1 MKQPGERESIK
12 AQVSSLV
19 DSDPELA
26 TDLLQSLIRKPSV
39 NPWFSQEYSGG
50 EKEAQLFLAE
60 YLKDRLGAEVRV
72 WEPSAEA
79 LKEYADGPGYYP
91 DRSFEGRPNV
101 SARVKGSGGGRSM
114 LLFGH
119 MDVVEPSGNWSV
131 GPFDAEIKDG
141 KLYGRGASDMK
152 GGLAAQVAA
161 VEYLKKAGIQLKGDV
176 LIGSVVEEESGGMGT
191 LAYAAEGYRADAAIV
206 GEPTN
211 LTVAPMC
218 RGILWGKI
226 IIRGRNGHI
235 EAPQPHWREG
245 GAVDAIEKARLYL
258 THIDALNRDWALRK
272 NHALL
277 DGPCQVS
284 VAMINAGDYPT
295 TYASKAEIVVDI
307 QYLPLEKDEHG
318 LGAKVK
324 REIEDFVSRIAQ
336 TDEWLRL
343 NPPEVEWMVDADC
356 GEIPAD
362 HPFVKTIA
370 KNVAGLCEL
379 PLGTQLVQGVFCH
392 TDMGLLIDRGIPT
405 VNFGPG
411 ILSIAHQPDEYIV
424 IEDYLKAVK
433 VVATTLIDWCEV
445 GSMK

>member
-1 MKQPGERESIK
+1 MKTKVFDLI
-12 AQVSSLV
+12 
-19 DSDPELA
+19 DSHPELA
-26 TDLLQSLIRKPSV
+26 IDLLRDLIKRPSV
-39 NPWFSQEYSGG
+39 NPWFSQDYPGG
-50 EKEAQLFLAE
+50 EKEAQLFLGDYMKE
-60 YLKDRLGAEVRV
+60 RLGAEVRV

-91 DRSFEGRPNV
+91 DRSFKDRPNV

-119 MDVVEPSGNWSV
+119 MDVVEPAGNWSV

-141 KLYGRGASDMK
+141 KVYGRGASDMK

-161 VEYLKKAGIQLKGDV
+161 VEYLKNAGIKLKGDV

-191 LAYAAEGYRADAAIV
+191 LAYVAEGYRADAAIV
-206 GEPTN
+206 GEPTD

-226 IIRGRNGHI
+226 IIKGRNGHI
-235 EAPQPHWREG
+235 EAPQPHWRDG

-272 NHALL
+272 RHPLI
-277 DGPCQVS
+277 DGPCQVN
-284 VAMINAGDYPT
+284 VAMLNAGDYPT
-295 TYASKAEIVVDI
+295 TYASRAEIVIDV
-307 QYLPLEKDEHG
+307 QYLPSEKDEHG
-318 LGAKVK
+318 LGSKVK
-324 REIEDFVSRIAQ
+324 REIQDFVSRVAQ
-336 TDEWLRL
+336 TDEWLQL
-343 NPPEVEWMVDADC
+343 NPPEIEWMVDADC
-356 GEIPAD
+356 GEIPAN
-362 HPFVKTIA
+362 HPVVNTIA
-370 KNVAGLCEL
+370 ENVDSLCGLL
-379 PLGTQLVQGVFCH
+379 PATQVVRGVFCH

-411 ILSIAHQPDEYIV
+411 ILSTAHQPDEHIV

-433 VVATTLIDWCEV
+433 VIAATLIDWCEV
-445 GSMK
+445 DSAK

>member
-1 MKQPGERESIK
+1 LNTGTNDPAEVKSAIASI
-12 AQVSSLV
+12 V
-19 DSDPELA
+19 DADPEVA
-26 TDLLQSLIRKPSV
+26 ISLLRELIKRPSV
-39 NPWFSQEYSGG
+39 NPWFSKEYAGG
-50 EKEAQLFLAE
+50 EKEAQLFLAQ

-79 LKEYADGPGYYP
+79 LKEYSDGPGYYP
-91 DRSFEGRPNV
+91 DRCFEGRPNV
-101 SARVKGSGGGRSM
+101 SACVKGSGGGRSL

-119 MDVVEPSGNWSV
+119 MDVVEPAGNWSV

-161 VEYLKKAGIQLKGDV
+161 VEYLERAGIQLKGDV

-191 LAYAAEGYRADAAIV
+191 LAYVAEGYRADAAIV
-206 GEPTN
+206 GEPTD

-258 THIDALNRDWALRK
+258 THIDALNRDWALWK
-272 NHALL
+272 THGLL

-295 TYASKAEIVVDI
+295 TYASRAEIVVDV

-318 LGAKVK
+318 LGSKVK
-324 REIEDFVSRIAQ
+324 QEIEDFVARVAQ

-362 HPFVKTIA
+362 HPFVKTLSE
-370 KNVAGLCEL
+370 NVIK
-379 PLGTQLVQGVFCH
+379 TVQPSGGESIVRGVHGH
-392 TDMGLLIDRGIPT
+392 TDMGLLIDNGIST

-411 ILSIAHQPDEYIV
+411 LPSIAHQPDEHIV
-424 IEDYLKAVK
+424 LADYLNAVK
-433 VVATTLIDWCEV
+433 IIASTLVDWCEV
-445 GSMK
+445 RF